1 MIFKRKQNLEIIS
14 GIDIGSSAV
23 RVVVGQ
29 YDPDEKNKRNIQI
42 LAAVEVPSEGVHKG
56 VITSIEECV
65 SSVSNAL
72 EKTERTIGCPIEH
85 LWVGIS
91 GTDIISQESK
101 GVVAVA
107 KTDGEIEDED
117 VDRAVEAART
127 VAAPLNYE
135 VLHVIP
141 MTFSVD
147 GQTGIKDP
155 VGMTGIRLE
164 ADTRIIYG
172 LSSHIKN
179 ITKTVYRA
187 GVDIDDLVLSI
198 LANGEVV
205 TTPRQKELGVVVVN
219 IGSSTT
225 SLVVYEDGDVVH
237 TAVIPVGSEH
247 ITNDVAI
254 GLRSSIDV
262 AERVKIYFG
271 ECEADKILKKEK
283 INLKDCGS
291 EVFEEVSKKYVAEIV
306 GARVAEILEK
316 VNEELTSVQKAGVL
330 PAGVL
335 FTGGG
340 SKIGGLVEFSKDIM
354 GLPASLGYPLDI
366 KGAADKVKDLSF
378 GTSIGLLKWGTM
390 LHSTGMKSSLPL
402 VNSSSKIVEK
412 IQSLFKSLIP

>member
-1 MIFKRKQNLEIIS
+1 MELITGL
-14 GIDIGSSAV
+14 DIGSSAV
-23 RVVVGQ
+23 RIVVGQ
-29 YDPDEKNKRNIQI
+29 YDPNEKAGSGLSII
-42 LAAVEVPSEGVHKG
+42 GSAEVPSEGVHKG

-72 EKTERTIGCPIEH
+72 EKAERMTGH
-85 LWVGIS
+85 AVDHVWVGIS

-101 GVVAVA
+101 GVVAIA
-107 KTDGEIEDED
+107 KTDGEIDESD
-117 VDRAVEAART
+117 VERAVEAART

-164 ADTRIIYG
+164 ADTKIIYG
-172 LSSHIKN
+172 LTSHTKN
-179 ITKTVYRA
+179 VTKAVYRA

-205 TTPRQKELGVVVVN
+205 TTARQKELGVAVVN

-237 TAVIPVGSEH
+237 TAAIPVGSEH
-247 ITNDVAI
+247 ITNDIAI

-271 ECEADKILKKEK
+271 ECESKKILKKEK
-283 INLKDCGS
+283 INLKDCGAES
-291 EVFEEVSKKYVAEIV
+291 YEEVKKKYVAEII
-306 GARVAEILEK
+306 GARVSEILEK
-316 VNEELTSVQKAGVL
+316 VNDELAKVQRSGVL
-330 PAGVL
+330 PAGVI

-354 GLPASLGYPLDI
+354 GLPATIGYPLEVTGI
-366 KGAADKVKDLSF
+366 ADKVKNLSF
-378 GTSIGLLKWGTM
+378 STAIGLVRWGVM
-390 LHSTGMKSSLPL
+390 LRGSVGKSGRRFFSGSGKFL
-402 VNSSSKIVEK
+402 EK
-412 IQSLFKSLIP
+412 IQALFKSLIP